1 MIDVVSRHC
10 QTAAWLALGALWTT
24 AAAAAEY
31 RVEIGTGV
39 LRHDGYLQTPAGGA
53 PGSTDLERPTFAELN
68 LDGGNYR
75 WLAGAVEWRRR
86 DDEGAFS
93 VAGVPVHLLLRI
105 RYEQI
110 GDEAETVLA
119 TPLRI
124 WGRTLPAGDSVR
136 SEVSFDGF
144 SLALTGVFNLA
155 DGVTAELG
163 AGAAWT
169 AYDFFMVSPRHH
181 AERAYH
187 VNSIGLVG
195 SLAKDLGQGWRLEAV
210 LRAFPALD
218 GTGSSYLVEPRI
230 RRRLTERATLVLAA
244 PFEWFR
250 YDDAH
255 KQEMPNRLNVRRR
268 VVPSIAIG
276 LDL

>member
-10 QTAAWLALGALWTT
+10 QMAAWLALGALWAT
-24 AAAAAEY
+24 AAEAAEY
-31 RVEIGTGV
+31 RLEIGAGL

-53 PGSTDLERPTFAELN
+53 PGSTDFERPTFAELD
-68 LDGGNYR
+68 LEGGSYR
-75 WLAGAVEWRRR
+75 WLSATVDWGGQDAM
-86 DDEGAFS
+86 GTFS
-93 VAGVPVHLLLRI
+93 VAGAPVHLRLHV

-110 GDEAETVLA
+110 GDDAEAVLA

-124 WGRTLPAGDSVR
+124 WGRTLPAGDSLR

-144 SLALTGVFNLA
+144 SLALTGVVDLA
-155 DGVTAELG
+155 GGVSAELG
-163 AGAAWT
+163 AGAGWT
-169 AYDFFMVSPRHH
+169 AYDFVTVGGRHH

-195 SLAKDLGQGWRLEAV
+195 SLAKDLGHGWRLAAV

-218 GTGSSYLVEPRI
+218 GTGSGYLVEPRLS
-230 RRRLTERATLVLAA
+230 RRLTEHANVILAA
-244 PFEWFR
+244 RFETFR

-255 KQEMPNRLNVRRR
+255 KQAMPNRLDVRRR
-268 VVPSIAIG
+268 VVPSIALA